1 MIFDL
6 YNITSNDRDHFGRM
20 EAHDIDHAEKMVKSE
35 FFDPKYLD
43 ILETEFID
51 QDEIIIGSYA
61 DLDPESDLDSYDYDQ
76 ESEYSGIQIIL
87 SDDQESREFKT
98 IFGENNFY
106 TEKNGIISKP
116 FDQYT
121 MLQNAQKLGKL
132 LNE

>member
-6 YNITSNDRDHFGRM
+6 YNITSNDRDHFGRL
-20 EAHDIDHAEKMVKSE
+20 EADDIEQAEKMVKSE

-51 QDEIIIGSYA
+51 QDEIIIGSY
-61 DLDPESDLDSYDYDQ
+61 DYDAEIDDPFY
-76 ESEYSGIQIIL
+76 ESEFSGIQIIL

-106 TEKNGIISKP
+106 TEQNGIIKKP